1 MATKINEKNITYDE
15 IYKFT
20 SRLRT
25 MPRKG
30 YSIRGSRARANETVE
45 LNRAEIVNVLQQCG
59 FIAYGYELYNKR
71 HQCIL
76 RLQFAR
82 TYKGDPKIYRKQNYV
97 KRALQANQY
106 SVP

>member
-1 MATKINEKNITYDE
+1 MANKDIERNITYEE
-15 IYKFT
+15 IYEYSKQI
-20 SRLRT
+20 RQ

-30 YSIRGSRARANETVE
+30 YSIRGSRARANETIE
-45 LNRAEIVNVLQQCG
+45 LNRAEIVDILQQCG
-59 FIAYGYELYNKR
+59 FIAHGYEGYRKR
-71 HQCIL
+71 HQCML

-82 TYKGDPKIYRKQNYV
+82 AYKGDPKIYRKQNYV